1 MREAATGNNRSPT
14 VDSRVDCATETS
26 TWDEMPCAGT
36 ASTEQNRNRPRRRS
50 WWSWFGRCQR
60 APIDSSDCGFRV
72 SSSRRRQWHW
82 SSVATQTTSD
92 PTTNQPSNTN
102 NNMAAIHSNNRIIVR
117 NLVCA
122 GGVGRLQKVNIQC
135 KQVRS
140 RLIAT
145 TWPSLHWLQAVQRI
159 DNKIDVLVYQCLHR
173 LAPVYLSV
181 DLQSIKNLLSRQRL
195 RSWSSDTLAV
205 STSNLSTVGDRA
217 FPIVAARV
225 WNTLSP
231 DVRSSS
237 SLSTFK
243 RRLKTELCSRSFP
256 NWCDCV
262 NFRYICKVAS
272 QLWLMPP

>member
-117 NLVCA
+117 NLVCV
-122 GGVGRLQKVNIQC
+122 GTGVDCRRLTF
-135 KQVRS
+135 S
-140 RLIAT
+140 A
-145 TWPSLHWLQAVQRI
+145 
-159 DNKIDVLVYQCLHR
+159 NKYDHV
-173 LAPVYLSV
+173 
-181 DLQSIKNLLSRQRL
+181 
-195 RSWSSDTLAV
+195 
-205 STSNLSTVGDRA
+205 
-217 FPIVAARV
+217 
-225 WNTLSP
+225 
-231 DVRSSS
+231 S
-237 SLSTFK
+237 SLLRDLHFTGCKWYRELITRLTFSYISVCTDLLQFTCLLIYRASRTCCRDSDYGHG
-243 RRLKTELCSRSFP
+243 RRTR
-256 NWCDCV
+256 
-262 NFRYICKVAS
+262 
-272 QLWLMPP
+272 